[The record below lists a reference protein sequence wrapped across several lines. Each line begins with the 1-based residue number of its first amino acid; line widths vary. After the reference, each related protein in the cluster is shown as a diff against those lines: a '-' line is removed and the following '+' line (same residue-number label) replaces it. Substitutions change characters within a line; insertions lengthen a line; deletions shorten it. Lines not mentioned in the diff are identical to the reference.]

1 MKLVDQT
8 LQASFLKHKPQR
20 LIADKAYDSAKLE
33 KELGE
38 QGIELVCP
46 VRTSST
52 GRIFATRKQDGRA
65 LRRYRKRWKVER
77 LFSWLLR
84 FRRLVSRWEP
94 KAENFLGFVQLGCIK
109 ILLRHL

>member
-1 MKLVDQT
+1 MKLVEQT
-8 LQASFLKHKPQR
+8 LKARFLKRRPRR

-33 KELGE
+33 KDLAA

-46 VRTSST
+46 VRTSPAGKLYT
-52 GRIFATRKQDGRA
+52 TRKQDGRS

-84 FRRLVSRWEP
+84 CRRLVNRWEP
-94 KAENFLGFVQLGCIK
+94 KAENFLGFVQLACIR
-109 ILLRHL
+109 LLVRYL

>member
-1 MKLVDQT
+1 MKLVEQT
-8 LQASFLKHKPQR
+8 LQASFLKRRPRR

-33 KELGE
+33 KELDQ

-46 VRTSST
+46 VRRKN
-52 GRIFATRKQDGRA
+52 GRRYTTRRQDGRV

-77 LFSWLLR
+77 LFAWLMR

>member
-1 MKLVDQT
+1 VKLVEQT
-8 LQASFLKHKPQR
+8 LQARFLKQRPRR

-33 KELGE
+33 AELRE

-46 VRTSST
+46 VRSKA
-52 GRIFATRKQDGRA
+52 GRPYTTRRQDGRP

-84 FRRLVSRWEP
+84 CRRLVNRWEP
-94 KAENFLGFVQLGCIK
+94 KAENFLGFVQLGCIR